1 MVEAVVEAHAVEPR
15 LHQLLT
21 EQVPRVGRLGAL
33 MEDLDGHVATAVR
46 AWLEAHRAELR
57 VTDLETATY
66 VVVHA
71 VEAVVHRGVVAR
83 NGARNTALTELDLG
97 FFVES
102 IDLFGWMVE
111 ECVADEIVLFRV
123 VPTDK
128 QKW

>member
-1 MVEAVVEAHAVEPR
+1 MHTRE
-15 LHQLLT
+15 
-21 EQVPRVGRLGAL
+21 
-33 MEDLDGHVATAVR
+33 
-46 AWLEAHRAELR
+46 
-57 VTDLETATY
+57 
-66 VVVHA
+66 
-71 VEAVVHRGVVAR
+71 
-83 NGARNTALTELDLG
+83 RNTALTELDLG